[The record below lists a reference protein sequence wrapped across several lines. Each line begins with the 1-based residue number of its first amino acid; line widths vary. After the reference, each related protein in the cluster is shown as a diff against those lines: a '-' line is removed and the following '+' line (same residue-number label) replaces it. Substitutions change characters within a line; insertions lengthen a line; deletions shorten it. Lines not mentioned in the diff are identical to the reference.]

1 MSWNGLALAHY
12 VGCNLLA
19 CPSRVVG
26 YLTQHNQHAVD
37 HSIVHNVT
45 MCKVFW
51 WRFPFMATFTSV
63 MVDHTIHF
71 DRSGSLLFWHLQKS
85 LGNPQID
92 VLFFFFPLQMKQIKN
107 DVKLI
112 KNFFSKINIFYKC
125 SNEL

>member
-1 MSWNGLALAHY
+1 
-12 VGCNLLA
+12 
-19 CPSRVVG
+19 
-26 YLTQHNQHAVD
+26 
-37 HSIVHNVT
+37 
-45 MCKVFW
+45 
-51 WRFPFMATFTSV
+51 MATFTSV